1 MVVIFHADD
10 FGITLDQSKRIL
22 ECCSGMPGGRGAL
35 NSLSILANSP
45 QFEECAALL
54 DGRPESLRVGVHLNF
69 VEGPCV
75 ADPSEV
81 PMLVDERGMFKLGYG
96 GLLAASA
103 LHGAEL
109 ARQVE
114 IEAAAQVERVVGR
127 FPELA
132 GRLRLDGH
140 QHTHLIPAVF
150 RGVLAVASR
159 PEYTLEYLR
168 IPAEPARPFSDAG
181 VASTIE
187 PVNLVKRALLNYLW
201 RRDRRAFEAAG
212 LGSLEEKSA
221 VFCGLSFS
229 GHMDEA
235 RVAAVFP
242 YLRDVAD
249 ERGMALELLF
259 HPGRV
264 DAPEHCLNPAL
275 PGFVEFSCG
284 EGRDVEHDALRSDAL
299 AEAAASVAPAA
310 AAAGADGSAGAGAG
324 GAAGGATGTKVG
336 A

>member
-1 MVVIFHADD
+1 MAVIFHADD

-22 ECCSGMPGGRGAL
+22 ECCGGVPGGRGAL
-35 NSLSILANSP
+35 NSLSVLANSSR
-45 QFEECAALL
+45 FDECAELL
-54 DGRPESLRVGVHLNF
+54 DGRPAGLRVGVHLNF

-75 ADPSEV
+75 ADPAQV
-81 PMLVDERGMFKLGYG
+81 PMLVDERGMFRLGYG

-114 IEAAAQVERVVGR
+114 IEAAAQVERMVGR

-132 GRLRLDGH
+132 GALRLDGH

-150 RGVLAVASR
+150 RGVLAVAAR

-168 IPAEPARPFSDAG
+168 IPAEPAAPFSAAG
-181 VASTIE
+181 VARTIE
-187 PVNLVKRALLNYLW
+187 PVNRVKRGLLNYLW
-201 RRDRRAFEAAG
+201 GRDRRAFEAAG
-212 LGSLEEKSA
+212 LGAYAEKSA

-229 GHMDEA
+229 GHMDEK
-235 RVAAVFP
+235 RVAAVYP
-242 YLRDVAD
+242 RLREVAE
-249 ERGMALELLF
+249 ERGTALELLF

-275 PGFVEFSCG
+275 PGFVAFSCG
-284 EGRDVEHDALRSDAL
+284 EGRDVEHDALRSEAL
-299 AEAAASVAPAA
+299 LAIARTEGAEVVA
-310 AAAGADGSAGAGAG
+310 
-324 GAAGGATGTKVG
+324 
-336 A
+336 

>member
-1 MVVIFHADD
+1 MAVIIHADD
-10 FGITLDQSKRIL
+10 FGITPDQSKRIL
-22 ECCSGMPGGRGAL
+22 ECCGGVPGGRGAL
-35 NSLSILANSP
+35 NSLSVLANSP
-45 QFEECAALL
+45 CFEECAALL
-54 DGRPESLRVGVHLNF
+54 DARPAGLRVGVHLNF

-75 ADPSEV
+75 ADPAQV
-81 PMLVDERGMFKLGYG
+81 PMLVDGHGMFRLGYG

-103 LHGAEL
+103 LRGAEL

-132 GRLRLDGH
+132 GALRLDGH

-150 RGVLAVASR
+150 RGVLAVAAR
-159 PEYTLEYLR
+159 PEYSLEYLR
-168 IPAEPARPFSDAG
+168 IPAEPAAPFAAAG
-181 VASTIE
+181 VAGTIE
-187 PVNLVKRALLNYLW
+187 PVNRVKRGLLNYLW

-212 LGSLEEKSA
+212 LGAYAEKSA

-229 GHMDEA
+229 GHMDEK
-235 RVAAVFP
+235 RVAAVYP
-242 YLRDVAD
+242 RLREVAD
-249 ERGMALELLF
+249 ARGMALELLF

-284 EGRDVEHDALRSDAL
+284 EGRDVEHDALQSEALLAIARSEG
-299 AEAAASVAPAA
+299 AEVVA
-310 AAAGADGSAGAGAG
+310 
-324 GAAGGATGTKVG
+324 
-336 A
+336 

>member
-10 FGITLDQSKRIL
+10 FGITLDQSKKIL
-22 ECCSGMPGGRGAL
+22 NCCSGVDGGRGLL
-35 NSLSILANSP
+35 NSLSILSNSP
-45 QFEECAALL
+45 HFEECAELL
-54 DGRPESLRVGVHLNF
+54 DGRPEGLRVGVHLNF
-69 VEGPCV
+69 VEGRCV
-75 ADPSEV
+75 ADPAAV

-103 LHGAEL
+103 MHGAEL

-132 GRLRLDGH
+132 GALRLDGH

-168 IPAEPARPFSDAG
+168 IPAEPASAFREAG
-181 VASTIE
+181 VAGSIE
-187 PVNLVKRALLNYLW
+187 PINRVKRGLLNYLW
-201 RRDRRAFEAAG
+201 GRDRRAFEAAG
-212 LGSLEEKSA
+212 LGSFEEKSA

-229 GHMDEA
+229 GRMDAE
-235 RVAAVFP
+235 RVSAVYP
-242 YLRDVAD
+242 RLRDVA
-249 ERGMALELLF
+249 EKRGMALELLF

-264 DAPEHCLNPAL
+264 DAPEHCLNPDL

-284 EGRDVEHDALRSDAL
+284 EGRDVEHAALQSGVL
-299 AEAAASVAPAA
+299 AAVAAKDL
-310 AAAGADGSAGAGAG
+310 AGADA
-324 GAAGGATGTKVG
+324 
-336 A
+336 

>member
-1 MVVIFHADD
+1 MSVIFHADD
-10 FGITLDQSKRIL
+10 FGITLDQSKKIL
-22 ECCSGMPGGRGAL
+22 ECCSGVPGGRGAL

-45 QFEECAALL
+45 HFEECAALL
-54 DGRPESLRVGVHLNF
+54 DGRPAGLRVGVHLNF

-75 ADPSEV
+75 AEPAKL
-81 PMLVDERGMFKLGYG
+81 PMLVDERGYFKLGYG

-103 LHGAEL
+103 LRGAEL
-109 ARQVE
+109 AHEVE
-114 IEAAAQVERVVGR
+114 IEAAAQVERVIGR

-132 GRLRLDGH
+132 GALRLDGH

-168 IPAEPARPFSDAG
+168 IPAEPARPFAQAG
-181 VASTIE
+181 VAGTIE
-187 PVNLVKRALLNYLW
+187 PVNRVKRGLLNYLW

-212 LGSLEEKSA
+212 LGAYEEKSA

-229 GHMDEA
+229 GHMDEK
-235 RVAAVFP
+235 RVAAVYP
-242 YLRDVAD
+242 RLREVAD
-249 ERGMALELLF
+249 AHGMALELLF

-264 DAPEHCLNPAL
+264 DAPEHCLNPGL

-284 EGRDVEHDALRSDAL
+284 EGRDVEHAALQSDAL
-299 AEAAASVAPAA
+299 IAIAAAE
-310 AAAGADGSAGAGAG
+310 
-324 GAAGGATGTKVG
+324 
-336 A
+336 